1 MLEVKSLSIQYRGA
15 NRVTN
20 TVCILLS
27 AICRFYLLPVVDF
40 TSHLDEFLFPLE
52 NEWKWFL
59 LCFLSPHLKV
69 KTCDSGG
76 IRTHASEETGALNQR
91 LRPLGHAISSKCYKG
106 RYQSC
111 VECYSAVSCVNSV
124 CLRIIKMILL
134 YGKNLLRCH
143 GSNSAWLVLSSNIVP
158 LKNRSKL
165 LY

>member
-1 MLEVKSLSIQYRGA
+1 MLEVKSLSIQYRVA

-40 TSHLDEFLFPLE
+40 ASHLDEFLISIGE
-52 NEWKWFL
+52 WFL

-91 LRPLGHAISSKCYKG
+91 LRPLGHAISIKCYKG

-134 YGKNLLRCH
+134 YEINLLRCH

-158 LKNRSKL
+158 LKNTSTL
-165 LY
+165 VY